1 MAQLIDIQRVEIGPQ
16 NLTARVRVA
25 DDAPLMTSED
35 LQGTT
40 RVYRLMPHII
50 EHTCLGDAGDT
61 FKACMGNTELAHL
74 LEHVT
79 VELLAQTDM
88 AGDITSGRTYP
99 IEGDDRAFDVEISC
113 KDDVLT
119 VAALSSAAWILDWA
133 YSGGGDPVPDVDA
146 IVSGLKNLVASLGD
160 EPATDYVQKV
170 RGELQE
176 DVKREYQE
184 ALEAREREIAEREEE
199 IDQARRKAEETA
211 RARAEELERQRQEE
225 QRRREEE
232 ERQRAEAEA
241 RAKEET
247 ARIEAERLAKEAA
260 KRKAE
265 EDRLFEEVA
274 REAERRTTVM
284 MPDEGKESPEAV
296 QASRDLPD
304 TAVSEWRPEEPEP
317 KAAQS
322 AEAAPVAQAAPAPA
336 PAASQEPGAEPVAAP
351 AKAEQGEK
359 DAPVAEA
366 AGEAEPAQ
374 PQEPAE
380 EADAEA
386 EPAPASEQ
394 EPQAGAQP
402 APAAQPEYVAPWE
415 DEPSEADAPL
425 AQAKDASE
433 ADGGP
438 EAPQTDGDGSSQ
450 SDGHIPE
457 PQRVR

>member
-99 IEGDDRAFDVEISC
+99 LEGDDRAFDVEISC

-133 YSGGGDPVPDVDA
+133 YSGGGDPVPDIDA

-176 DVKREYQE
+176 DAKREYQE
-184 ALEAREREIAEREEE
+184 ALEAREREIAAREQE
-199 IDQARRKAEETA
+199 IDEARRKAEETA

-232 ERQRAEAEA
+232 ERRRAEEERQRAEAEA

-247 ARIEAERLAKEAA
+247 ARIEAERLAQEAA

-304 TAVSEWRPEEPEP
+304 AAVEEWRPEEPAP
-317 KAAQS
+317 KAAPAAAA
-322 AEAAPVAQAAPAPA
+322 AEAQPAPA
-336 PAASQEPGAEPVAAP
+336 E
-351 AKAEQGEK
+351 AEQGEK
-359 DAPVAEA
+359 DAPAAEA
-366 AGEAEPAQ
+366 ASEPEPVASPEPAA
-374 PQEPAE
+374 AE
-380 EADAEA
+380 S
-386 EPAPASEQ
+386 EPAPVP
-394 EPQAGAQP
+394 EPEPEAQAKPEPTAEAQP
-402 APAAQPEYVAPWE
+402 VPAAQPEYVAPWE
-415 DEPSEADAPL
+415 DAPSEADVPL
-425 AQAKDASE
+425 AQTDEDDGKSE
-433 ADGGP
+433 PD
-438 EAPQTDGDGSSQ
+438 APQTDDDGSSQ

>member
-50 EHTCLGDAGDT
+50 EHACLGDAGDT

-99 IEGDDRAFDVEISC
+99 LEGDDRAFDVEISC

-133 YSGGGDPVPDVDA
+133 YSGGGDPVPDVGA
-146 IVSGLKNLVASLGD
+146 IVDGLKNLVASLGD
-160 EPATDYVQKV
+160 EAATDYVQKV

-176 DVKREYQE
+176 DVRREYQE
-184 ALEAREREIAEREEE
+184 ALEAREREIAEREEQ
-199 IDQARRKAEETA
+199 IDQARRKAEEAA
-211 RARAEELERQRQEE
+211 RARAEELERKRQEE
-225 QRRREEE
+225 RRRREEE
-232 ERQRAEAEA
+232 ARQRAEAEA

-247 ARIEAERLAKEAA
+247 ARIEAERLAQEEAR
-260 KRKAE
+260 RKAE

-304 TAVSEWRPEEPEP
+304 SAVEEWHPEEPEV
-317 KAAQS
+317 K
-322 AEAAPVAQAAPAPA
+322 
-336 PAASQEPGAEPVAAP
+336 
-351 AKAEQGEK
+351 
-359 DAPVAEA
+359 
-366 AGEAEPAQ
+366 AEPAAPQQ
-374 PQEPAE
+374 PAALEPEPAPEPAE
-380 EADAEA
+380 QPEAVAEPEPEREA
-386 EPAPASEQ
+386 EHEPEAQPEPEVEPEPEPETTEQ
-394 EPQAGAQP
+394 PDDEP
-402 APAAQPEYVAPWE
+402 APAAQPEYLAPWE
-415 DEPSEADAPL
+415 DEPDEAAEGDGEPDA
-425 AQAKDASE
+425 K
-433 ADGGP
+433 
-438 EAPQTDGDGSSQ
+438 APQTDDKGSSQ
-450 SDGHIPE
+450 SDGHIPK